1 MSKLQV
7 ILTEDVAGHGRKG
20 ELVSVAEG
28 YAKNFI
34 LKQKKGIIATEEEIK
49 KLEAKKEK
57 KEKEAEKKKDE
68 SKEIKKL
75 LESKEINLKVKVGAN
90 GKVFGAIT
98 SKEVI
103 DEIEKVFKIKI
114 EKKKVEANFKT
125 IGTHT
130 AEIKL
135 HQDVKASL
143 KVIVTG
149 E

>member
-1 MSKLQV
+1 MCSL
-7 ILTEDVAGHGRKG
+7 
-20 ELVSVAEG
+20 SVAT
-28 YAKNFI
+28 NV
-34 LKQKKGIIATEEEIK
+34 LKS
-49 KLEAKKEK
+49 LETSSSIGMFARDTGGCLISRLGLSRT
-57 KEKEAEKKKDE
+57 KDE